1 MEVINVKL
9 VEAALNPG
17 DGFKKYLRIENYN
30 SYEFL
35 SLPDL
40 GQISFYKKDYD
51 KLIEDKHLTI
61 KECIEQPQITYMV

>member
-30 SYEFL
+30 SYKFL

-40 GQISFYKKDYD
+40 GQISFYKAHYK
-51 KLIEDKHLTI
+51 KLIDDGKLI
-61 KECIEQPQITYMV
+61 VKECMEQPQITYMV